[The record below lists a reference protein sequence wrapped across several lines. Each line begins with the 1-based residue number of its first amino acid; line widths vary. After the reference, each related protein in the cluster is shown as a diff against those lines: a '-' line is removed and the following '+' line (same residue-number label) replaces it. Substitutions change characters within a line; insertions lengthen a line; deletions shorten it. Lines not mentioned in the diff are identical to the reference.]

1 VASIA
6 PVPLLVNE
14 HRELTVSNLV
24 KSLYSSQGTIA
35 GWGMMIDSLI
45 HPLNCTTF
53 CAQSAKAGSGIA

>member
-1 VASIA
+1 
-6 PVPLLVNE
+6 VNE